1 MLKASTDTTSTA
13 TTNTATATPTTES
26 SGTATSSPSPTGS
39 LQETPSPDSA
49 SRSKVW
55 IAGVVVG
62 PLIGICAGA
71 ALVWFCLRK
80 RGKKASPK
88 QQGLLETY
96 DVPMTNQDAK
106 QVYFYSNPP
115 YTLEAA
121 AGSRSP
127 VEVPSNPAS
136 RAPAELA

>member
-1 MLKASTDTTSTA
+1 MLKASIDTTSTA

-26 SGTATSSPSPTGS
+26 SGTATSSPSPSGS

-80 RGKKASPK
+80 RGKKTLPK
-88 QQGLLETY
+88 EHGLLETY